1 MNQPQLQ
8 GRPVLQ
14 AEARSHRNAG
24 KAYSKIASIMGLTK
38 GHVWSLLAERAP
50 QSKPPEP
57 SEGVVVKRR
66 TNRGSCSST
75 CRDVFIAMPR
85 ITVLDGPF
93 IGSAALNGA
102 TVH

>member
-38 GHVWSLLAERAP
+38 GHVWSLLTERAP
-50 QSKPPEP
+50 QSKPPVA
-57 SEGVVVKRR
+57 SENIVVKRR
-66 TNRGSCSST
+66 THRGSCST
-75 CRDVFIAMPR
+75 MCRDVFIAMPR